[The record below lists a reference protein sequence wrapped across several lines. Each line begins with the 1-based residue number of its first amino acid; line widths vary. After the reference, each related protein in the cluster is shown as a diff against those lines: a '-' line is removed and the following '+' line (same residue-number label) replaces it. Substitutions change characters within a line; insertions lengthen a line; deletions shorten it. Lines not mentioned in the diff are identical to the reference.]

1 MIKKKHHDDATMEKQ
16 SRARSSGAIIIIHL
30 PGMKR
35 TRVAILTA
43 AGLPSVALSADPRQ
57 MTRALKDRARNRV
70 AWRRQTDIRRSACLS
85 GKTIAPRRVE
95 SLSER
100 SRARRG

>member
-1 MIKKKHHDDATMEKQ
+1 MQ
-16 SRARSSGAIIIIHL
+16 RWRSSQEQDRRERSSSFTP
-30 PGMKR
+30 PGDETHSR
-35 TRVAILTA
+35 RYLNDGE
-43 AGLPSVALSADPRQ
+43 AGSSSPALSADPRQ